1 MQTKFDQYT
10 DAELLNM
17 YQKDTNESLLG
28 CLLNRY
34 TMLVFGVCMKYLKNT
49 EDSKDASQQIFE
61 KVILEIGKYPI
72 PYFKSWL
79 YSVAKNHCLMH
90 LRSVQ
95 TKFKMSERSLEG
107 IDLQDDTDSQLNM
120 KELLHEGNMQKLR
133 NAITNL
139 NPEQS
144 TCIDLFYLKK
154 LSYKEIEEKTGMNF
168 QQVKSHVQNGKRNL
182 KVQLKIQDF
191 NHER

>member
-1 MQTKFDQYT
+1 VQTKFDQYT
-10 DAELLNM
+10 DAELLDL
-17 YQKDTNESLLG
+17 YQKDADERLLG
-28 CLLNRY
+28 YLISRY
-34 TMLVFGVCMKYLKNT
+34 AMLVFGVCLKYLKNT
-49 EDSKDASQQIFE
+49 EDAKDASQHIFE

-79 YSVAKNHCLMH
+79 YSVAKNHCLMY

-95 TKFKMSERSLEG
+95 TKFKMSERSLDG
-107 IDLQDDTDSQLNM
+107 IELHDDSDSEVNL
-120 KELLHEGNMQKLR
+120 KEWLHEGNMQKLR
-133 NAITNL
+133 DAIANL

-144 TCIDLFYLKK
+144 TCIDLFYFKK

-182 KVQLKIQDF
+182 KVQLKTHHF
-191 NHER
+191 NHEK